1 MEDVTKSVLRV
12 APAIAAALLAAGASA
27 LVPSVA
33 SAAAPPAVAIAGP
46 HDDHPIPHNR
56 TGPKGDSARP
66 EEPAERSPEI
76 YTDCDQVRAEGAG
89 PLYRGQPGFNAHLD
103 RDGNG
108 IACD

>member
-1 MEDVTKSVLRV
+1 MEGVTESVLRI
-12 APAIAAALLAAGASA
+12 APAIGAALLAAGASV
-27 LVPSVA
+27 LVPSAA
-33 SAAAPPAVAIAGP
+33 SAVPPPAVAIAGP

-56 TGPKGDSARP
+56 SGPKGDSERP
-66 EEPAERSPEI
+66 EESDGRSPKI

>member
-1 MEDVTKSVLRV
+1 MEGVTKSVLRV
-12 APAIAAALLAAGASA
+12 VPVIGVALLAAGASA
-27 LVPSVA
+27 LGPSAA
-33 SAAAPPAVAIAGP
+33 SAATPPAAAIAGP
-46 HDDHPIPHNR
+46 HEDHPIPHNR
-56 TGPKGDSARP
+56 SGPKGESQRP
-66 EEPAERSPEI
+66 EETDERTRKI